1 MNGARTT
8 PWEGLVHCMGTVLDM
23 EAVEDIDEACWLTIT
38 VDGAVGRS
46 WQTPVA
52 RGEILAKENLEVG
65 DDSGGPRLRLGCVL
79 AVQRVASYMG
89 THDHLVSRTRMSPS
103 SVWLAGVSSPSWPVL
118 PRAWAAAPDRL
129 PPKSTSGAVCPAVG
143 WV

>member
-8 PWEGLVHCMGTVLDM
+8 PWEGLVHCTGTVLDM

-38 VDGAVGRS
+38 VDGAVVGLGRPP
-46 WQTPVA
+46 WPGGRYLPRRTL
-52 RGEILAKENLEVG
+52 RLEVTLEVLEVL
-65 DDSGGPRLRLGCVL
+65 SRLGCGL

-103 SVWLAGVSSPSWPVL
+103 SLVWWGGWHLGVCCMLLTGWSPLASQLLCNASSQCPSLV
-118 PRAWAAAPDRL
+118 A
-129 PPKSTSGAVCPAVG
+129 
-143 WV
+143 

>member
-8 PWEGLVHCMGTVLDM
+8 PWEGLVHCTGTVLDM

-65 DDSGGPRLRLGCVL
+65 GDFGGPGGPL
-79 AVQRVASYMG
+79 
-89 THDHLVSRTRMSPS
+89 
-103 SVWLAGVSSPSWPVL
+103 
-118 PRAWAAAPDRL
+118 
-129 PPKSTSGAVCPAVG
+129 
-143 WV
+143 